1 MTGKVANQMEIL
13 QRDYLWSGNNGDSKF
28 HLVKWTKV
36 CKPMQVGGLDIRRF
50 RGFNTTLLGKWLWR
64 YGLEAK
70 YGNVWSGWCT
80 KKMTSPYG
88 VSLWRFI
95 RSGWLNFSKL
105 LQYDMSDGTRVKFWK
120 QV

>member
-1 MTGKVANQMEIL
+1 M
-13 QRDYLWSGNNGDSKF
+13 
-28 HLVKWTKV
+28 
-36 CKPMQVGGLDIRRF
+36 
-50 RGFNTTLLGKWLWR
+50 GKWLWR

-105 LQYDMSDGTRVKFWK
+105 QYDMSDGTRVKFWK
-120 QV
+120 QVRCGDCSLKEAFLELYSLHSLSRARDSSMAKVMG